1 MSNTYG
7 TWLKAQ
13 REAAGLTQQQL
24 ADRALM
30 TRSHISHIEAGRR
43 MPSEEDARRLDMALG
58 TGNVLT
64 SFRPGAEDDGV
75 LADYFGAARHLEQQA
90 TMIREFALSFF
101 PGILQTEAY
110 ARAVLGMAFPPLSPT
125 ECDKA
130 VVARLNRAKIFQC
143 AKPPVVWA
151 ILDEASLR
159 RPIGGPQV
167 MAEQLDHIVELTEA
181 KLIRTHVLPMSI
193 GFHSLLESMLTLMWF
208 DDQPPVAYSEGVR
221 VGRLHDSPA
230 VVEAL
235 QSRYALSLSDSLSR
249 DDSLAVVKA
258 TAKGYREHGQAE
270 HPDQLLAHPLAQVL
284 LQR

>member
-24 ADRALM
+24 ADITLM

-58 TGNVLT
+58 TGNVLA
-64 SFRPGAEDDGV
+64 SFRPRDDDDV
-75 LADYFGAARHLEQQA
+75 LADYFGPARHLEQQA
-90 TMIREFALSFF
+90 TMIREFALSFI

-110 ARAVLGMAFPPLSPT
+110 ARAVLGMAFPPLSPA

-130 VVARLNRAKIFQC
+130 VVARLNRAQILRE
-143 AKPPVVWA
+143 PTSPVVWA
-151 ILDEASLR
+151 LLDEAALR
-159 RPIGGPQV
+159 RPIGGAGV
-167 MAEQLDHIVELTEA
+167 MSEQLDHIIGLTESRR
-181 KLIRTHVLPMSI
+181 IRTHVIPLSL

-208 DDQPPVAYSEGVR
+208 EDQPPVAYSEGLR
-221 VGRLHDSPA
+221 VGRLHDSPS

-235 QSRYALSLSDSLSR
+235 QSRYALALSDGLPQ
-249 DDSLAVVKA
+249 DESLAVLKA
-258 TAKGYREHGQAE
+258 TAKGYRGHG
-270 HPDQLLAHPLAQVL
+270 
-284 LQR
+284 